1 MNDLLTICQNVAD
14 AVGIEQPSTIIDDLS
29 DTSRRL
35 KSIASRSGRILV
47 KKYNWAVLQKEH
59 TFNTAAATA
68 SYALPDDFAR
78 MIDQTTWD
86 RANYWQQ
93 RGPSSPQDW
102 QIVKSGLIASA
113 QLRKRFRIKPDTRVK
128 KFFIDPTP
136 TAIEAQVY
144 EYISNEWVI
153 KSDNSEAYTDWNAD
167 TDTPLI
173 DDLLIELDMS
183 WRLKNQ
189 LGLAYLDDKKDFD
202 DLLESVLG
210 NDGGKAVLDI
220 GSPVDV
226 ISAANLPDGDFG

>member
-35 KSIASRSGRILV
+35 KSIASRSGRILA
-47 KKYNWAVLQKEH
+47 KKYNWVVLQNEH
-59 TFNTAAATA
+59 TFNTTA
-68 SYALPDDFAR
+68 GTPDYDLPSDFAR
-78 MIDQTTWD
+78 LIDSTTWD
-86 RANYWQQ
+86 RANYWEQ

-102 QIVKSGLIASA
+102 QVVKSGLIASA
-113 QLRKRFRIKPDTRVK
+113 QLRKRFRIKANARVN
-128 KFFIDPTP
+128 KFYIDPTP
-136 TAIEAQVY
+136 AAIEAQVY
-144 EYISNEWVI
+144 EYISNQWVTS
-153 KSDNSEAYTDWNAD
+153 SDNSNAYTDWNAD
-167 TDTPLI
+167 TDVPLI

-220 GSPVDV
+220 GTENVV
-226 ISAANLPDGDFG
+226 ISSVNIQDGNFG